1 MINDKEFT
9 GFLNTGAEAFM
20 GIDPAYY
27 EKNKNDIKLDTV
39 IALLPCY
46 INASE
51 QDSNSISYTIPYNPI
66 IKFEDRVIRVF
77 TKRSIMIHSLSSIMD
92 FEYFDGIIGYHWF
105 KRLGKKVLLD
115 LDNMR
120 LESVN

>member
-1 MINDKEFT
+1 MK
-9 GFLNTGAEAFM
+9 
-20 GIDPAYY
+20 
-27 EKNKNDIKLDTV
+27 KNKNDIKLDTV

-51 QDSNSISYTIPYNPI
+51 QDSNSISYAIPYNPI
-66 IKFEDRVIRVF
+66 IKFEDRVMRVF
-77 TKRSIMIHSLSSIMD
+77 TKRSIMIHSLSSVLPI
-92 FEYFDGIIGYHWF
+92 EYFDGLVGYQCF